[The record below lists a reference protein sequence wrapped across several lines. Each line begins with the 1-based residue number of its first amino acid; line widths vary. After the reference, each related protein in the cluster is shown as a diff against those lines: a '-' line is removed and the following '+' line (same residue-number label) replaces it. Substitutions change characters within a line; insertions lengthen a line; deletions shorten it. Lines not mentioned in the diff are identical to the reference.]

1 MIVGKIISIE
11 YDRFKVRLLNDA
23 KVASISIKGKVYHFG
38 NIGSYLKVT
47 NHANEMI
54 LCEVTAIYEQGA
66 TTDNPLG
73 QEFRLDSPRDLFMK
87 PIGSYRTDGFKL
99 GIVTYP
105 SVYADVYVVTENDLN
120 DALKNAV
127 HKSSNKGI
135 YLGNSKNLQGYPI
148 HLDIDKLFSIHTAIL
163 GNSGSGKSYTMARIL
178 QQIEAMGAKH
188 TTILF
193 DVNGEYAQA
202 FPKAIHLCPN
212 LICSSQNIKE
222 ERQIDNDQVKYSP
235 FNLPY
240 YLLNL
245 DEWLA
250 FLMASERTQRPFWDR
265 VLQECYRFYA
275 ISLFA
280 KTSQESEK
288 FELYIRW
295 RICQMLV
302 GILSR
307 TDSDTSKITSAQGL
321 LASIQSILI
330 SFKKKGNKGNEEK
343 ALENIIATINGF
355 QSACIIDYGKNDNKL
370 SGVVEEEIGKIDFDK
385 IRDIIENR
393 LPHGKYY
400 DYRFLKIAAE
410 MTLIDEEAKGNSRI
424 REYTSTMFARL
435 EYFLENPECAF
446 MRTDSSELGANKDEY
461 LEKLG
466 IIAKASVPKSPF
478 LLTIELSS
486 LGNDILELV
495 TGVLTRM
502 IFDYRKTR
510 IGQERRQAPIHLI
523 LDEAHRYIRKDRE
536 YILKENLFERVAR
549 EGRKYACY
557 LIVSSQRPA
566 ELSPTVLSQCANYII
581 HRTQNKIDL
590 DYIYSVL
597 PYFSEDYLVK
607 IKQASPGEAL
617 VFGSCVPMPL
627 QIEVIKADPEPNSK
641 NCIISEEWGLTKS
654 VD

>member
-66 TTDNPLG
+66 ITDHPLG

-99 GIVTYP
+99 GIMTYP
-105 SVYADVYVVTENDLN
+105 SVYADVYVVTEADLN
-120 DALKNAV
+120 DALKDAV
-127 HKSSNKGI
+127 QKSSNRGI
-135 YLGNSKNLQGYPI
+135 YLGNSRNLQGYPI

-163 GNSGSGKSYTMARIL
+163 GNSGSGKSYTIARIL
-178 QQIEAMGAKH
+178 QQVGAMGAKH

-202 FPKAIHLCPN
+202 FPDAKHIRPN
-212 LICSSQNIKE
+212 ITKE
-222 ERQIDNDQVKYSP
+222 TEEDKVKYSP
-235 FNLPY
+235 FYLPY
-240 YLLNL
+240 YLLSL
-245 DEWLA
+245 DEWLS
-250 FLMASERTQRPFWDR
+250 FLMASDRTQRPFWDR

-275 ISLFA
+275 IS
-280 KTSQESEK
+280 TSEQTDEIET
-288 FELYIRW
+288 YIRW
-295 RICQMLV
+295 RIAQMLA
-302 GILSR
+302 GILSWA
-307 TDSDTSKITSAQGL
+307 DNDTTKITSAQGIL
-321 LASIQSILI
+321 GNMLSIL
-330 SFKKKGNKGNEEK
+330 STFNKEDHKTPFK
-343 ALENIIATINGF
+343 NIIDQIQKYQKACEIKYGNNEGRLAT
-355 QSACIIDYGKNDNKL
+355 A
-370 SGVVEEEIGKIDFDK
+370 VEMEIGGIDLK
-385 IRDIIENR
+385 QIVKIIETR
-393 LPHGKYY
+393 FSHGQYY

-424 REYTSTMFARL
+424 REYTSTRFARL
-435 EYFLENPECAF
+435 EYFLENPECTF
-446 MRTDSSELGANKDEY
+446 MRTESSALGENKDRY
-461 LEKLG
+461 LENLG
-466 IIAKASVPKSPF
+466 IIPNASAPKNTF

-486 LGNDILELV
+486 LGNDTLELV

-502 IFDYRKTR
+502 IFDYRKERSGETR
-510 IGQERRQAPIHLI
+510 RKDPIHLI
-523 LDEAHRYIRKDRE
+523 LDEAHRYIRKDKE

-549 EGRKYACY
+549 EGRKFACY
-557 LIVSSQRPA
+557 LFISSQRPS

-597 PYFSEDYLVK
+597 PYFSEDYLIK

-627 QIEVIKADPEPNSK
+627 QVEVIKADPEPNSK
-641 NCIISEEWGLTKS
+641 NCIISEEWWPPKDLKES
-654 VD
+654 S

>member
-1 MIVGKIISIE
+1 MIVGKITAIE

-23 KVASISIKGKVYHFG
+23 KVTSISIKGKVYHFG
-38 NIGSYLKVT
+38 NIGSYLKVS

-54 LCEVTAIYEQGA
+54 LCEVMAIYEQGI
-66 TTDNPLG
+66 TTDSPLG
-73 QEFRLDSPRDLFMK
+73 QEFRLDHPRDLFMK

-99 GIVTYP
+99 GIMTYP
-105 SVYADVYVVTENDLN
+105 SVYADVYVVTEVDLN
-120 DALKNAV
+120 EALKDAV
-127 HKSSNKGI
+127 QENSNKGI
-135 YLGNSKNLQGYPI
+135 YLGNSRNLQGYPI

-163 GNSGSGKSYTMARIL
+163 GNSGSGKSYTIARIL
-178 QQIEAMGAKH
+178 QQIEAMKAKH

-202 FPKAIHLCPN
+202 FTDAKHLRPN
-212 LICSSQNIKE
+212 VAG
-222 ERQIDNDQVKYSP
+222 QIVDGGVKYSP
-235 FNLPY
+235 FYLPY
-240 YLLNL
+240 YLLTL

-265 VLQECYRFYA
+265 VLQECYRFYR
-275 ISLFA
+275 ISL
-280 KTSQESEK
+280 SQEGTGETEK

-295 RICQMLV
+295 RISQMLS

-321 LASIQSILI
+321 LASIQAILT
-330 SFKKKGNKGNEEK
+330 SLKNEQNQLTL
-343 ALENIIATINGF
+343 ANIISTIKEY
-355 QSACIIDYGKNDNKL
+355 QDACTIVFGQNKNKL
-370 SGVVEEEIGKIDFDK
+370 SEKMEAQIGEIDFEK
-385 IRDIIENR
+385 IRDVIETR
-393 LPHGKYY
+393 LPHGQYY
-400 DYRFLKIAAE
+400 DYKFLKIAAE

-435 EYFLENPECAF
+435 EYVLENPECTF
-446 MRTDSSELGANKDEY
+446 MRVDGFKLNKDQY
-461 LEKLG
+461 LENLG
-466 IIAKASVPKSPF
+466 ITPKASTLKCPF

-486 LGNDILELV
+486 LGNDTLELV

-502 IFDYRKTR
+502 IFDYRK
-510 IGQERRQAPIHLI
+510 ERSGEDRRKNPIHLI
-523 LDEAHRYIRKDRE
+523 LDEAHRYIRKDKE

-557 LIVSSQRPA
+557 LFISSQRPS

-597 PYFSEDYLVK
+597 PYFSEDYLIK

-617 VFGSCVPMPL
+617 IFGSCVPMPL
-627 QIEVIKADPEPNSK
+627 QVEVIKANPEPNSK
-641 NCIISEEWGLTKS
+641 NCIISEEWGLITRKLAE
-654 VD
+654 

>member
-23 KVASISIKGKVYHFG
+23 KVASINIKGKVYHFG
-38 NIGSYLKVT
+38 NIGSYLKVS

-54 LCEVTAIYEQGA
+54 LCEVTAIYEQGI
-66 TTDNPLG
+66 TTDSALG

-87 PIGSYRTDGFKL
+87 PIGSYRTDEFKL

-120 DALKNAV
+120 DALKDAV
-127 HKSSNKGI
+127 QKNSNRGV
-135 YLGNSKNLQGYPI
+135 YLGNSRNLQGYPI

-163 GNSGSGKSYTMARIL
+163 GNSGSGKSYTIARIL
-178 QQIEAMGAKH
+178 QQIGAMGAKH

-202 FPKAIHLCPN
+202 FPDAKHLCPN
-212 LICSSQNIKE
+212 ITEGNTVEETKE
-222 ERQIDNDQVKYSP
+222 DKVAYSP
-235 FNLPY
+235 FYLPY

-265 VLQECYRFYA
+265 VLQECYRFYW
-275 ISLFA
+275 ISLA
-280 KTSQESEK
+280 QEDTGKTEK

-295 RICQMLV
+295 RISQMLA

-321 LASIQSILI
+321 LASIQAILT
-330 SFKKKGNKGNEEK
+330 SLKNEK
-343 ALENIIATINGF
+343 NGSALANIITTIKEY
-355 QSACIIDYGKNDNKL
+355 QDACTIDYGKNDNKL
-370 SGVVEEEIGKIDFDK
+370 SKKIEAQIGEIDFEK
-385 IRDIIENR
+385 IRDVLETR
-393 LPHGKYY
+393 LPHGQYY
-400 DYRFLKIAAE
+400 NHKFLKIAAE

-424 REYTSTMFARL
+424 REYTSTMFSRL
-435 EYFLENPECAF
+435 DYFLENPECAF
-446 MRTDSSELGANKDEY
+446 MRTDSSEMGNNRDEY
-461 LEKLG
+461 LRNIGVIKQEPSNK
-466 IIAKASVPKSPF
+466 F
-478 LLTIELSS
+478 LLTIELSA
-486 LGNDILELV
+486 LGNDTLELV

-502 IFDYRKTR
+502 IFDYRK
-510 IGQERRQAPIHLI
+510 ERSGEDRRKNPIHLI
-523 LDEAHRYIRKDRE
+523 LDEAHRYIRKDKE

-557 LIVSSQRPA
+557 LFISSQRPS

-607 IKQASPGEAL
+607 IKQASAGEAL
-617 VFGSCVPMPL
+617 IFGFCVPMPL
-627 QIEVIKADPEPNSK
+627 QVEVIKADPEPNSK
-641 NCIISEEWGLTKS
+641 NCIISEEWGLT
-654 VD
+654 

>member
-54 LCEVTAIYEQGA
+54 LCEVTAIYEQVA
-66 TTDNPLG
+66 LTNNPLG

-87 PIGSYRTDGFKL
+87 PIGSYRADGFKL
-99 GIVTYP
+99 GVITYP
-105 SVYADVYVVTENDLN
+105 SVYADVYVVTEADLN
-120 DALKNAV
+120 DALKDDV
-127 HKSSNKGI
+127 QKSSNKGI
-135 YLGNSKNLQGYPI
+135 YLGNSRNLQGYPI

-163 GNSGSGKSYTMARIL
+163 GNSGSGKSYTIARIL
-178 QQIEAMGAKH
+178 QQVGAMGAKH

-202 FPKAIHLCPN
+202 FPDAKHQRPN
-212 LICSSQNIKE
+212 ITKE
-222 ERQIDNDQVKYSP
+222 TKGDIVKYSP
-235 FNLPY
+235 FYLPY

-245 DEWLA
+245 DEWLS
-250 FLMASERTQRPFWDR
+250 FLMASDRTQRPFWDR
-265 VLQECYRFYA
+265 VLQECYRFYR
-275 ISLFA
+275 ISC
-280 KTSQESEK
+280 SQGDVGETQK
-288 FELYIRW
+288 FEFYIRW
-295 RICQMLV
+295 RISQMLA

-321 LASIQSILI
+321 LASIQVALN
-330 SFKKKGNKGNEEK
+330 SFKTKVNEP
-343 ALENIIATINGF
+343 ALINIINTIKEY
-355 QSACIIDYGKNDNKL
+355 QDVCTIDYGKNDNKL
-370 SGVVEEEIGKIDFDK
+370 SKKIEAQIGEIDFEK
-385 IRDIIENR
+385 IRDVLETR
-393 LPHGKYY
+393 LPHGQYY

-435 EYFLENPECAF
+435 EYFLENPECTF
-446 MRTDSSELGANKDEY
+446 MRTDSPKLGANKDEY
-461 LEKLG
+461 LENLG
-466 IIAKASVPKSPF
+466 IIPKASASKNSF

-486 LGNDILELV
+486 LGNDTLELV

-502 IFDYRKTR
+502 IFDYRK
-510 IGQERRQAPIHLI
+510 ERSGEARRKNPIHLI
-523 LDEAHRYIRKDRE
+523 LDEAHRYIRKDKE

-557 LIVSSQRPA
+557 LLISSQRPS

-597 PYFSEDYLVK
+597 PYFSEDYLIK

-617 VFGSCVPMPL
+617 VFGACVPMPL
-627 QIEVIKADPEPNSK
+627 QVEVIKADPEPNSK
-641 NCIISEEWGLTKS
+641 NCIISEEWWPPQ
-654 VD
+654 D

>member
-66 TTDNPLG
+66 ITDHPLG

-99 GIVTYP
+99 GIMTYP
-105 SVYADVYVVTENDLN
+105 SVYADVYVVTEADLN
-120 DALKNAV
+120 DALKDAV
-127 HKSSNKGI
+127 QKSSNRGI
-135 YLGNSKNLQGYPI
+135 YLGNSRNLQGYPI

-163 GNSGSGKSYTMARIL
+163 GNSGSGKSYTIARIL
-178 QQIEAMGAKH
+178 QQVGAMGAKH

-202 FPKAIHLCPN
+202 FPDAKHIRPN
-212 LICSSQNIKE
+212 ITKE
-222 ERQIDNDQVKYSP
+222 TEEDKVKYSP
-235 FNLPY
+235 FYLPY
-240 YLLNL
+240 YLLSL
-245 DEWLA
+245 DEWLS
-250 FLMASERTQRPFWDR
+250 FLMASDRTQRPFWDR

-275 ISLFA
+275 IS
-280 KTSQESEK
+280 TSEQTDEIET
-288 FELYIRW
+288 YIRW
-295 RICQMLV
+295 RIAQMLA
-302 GILSR
+302 GILSWA
-307 TDSDTSKITSAQGL
+307 DNDTTKITSAQGIL
-321 LASIQSILI
+321 GNMLSIL
-330 SFKKKGNKGNEEK
+330 STFNKEDHKTPFK
-343 ALENIIATINGF
+343 NIIDQIQKYQKACEIKYGNNEGRLAT
-355 QSACIIDYGKNDNKL
+355 A
-370 SGVVEEEIGKIDFDK
+370 VEMEIGGIDLK
-385 IRDIIENR
+385 QIVKIIETR
-393 LPHGKYY
+393 FSHGQYY

-435 EYFLENPECAF
+435 EYFLENPECTF
-446 MRTDSSELGANKDEY
+446 MRTDSPKLGANKDEY
-461 LEKLG
+461 LENLG
-466 IIAKASVPKSPF
+466 IIPKASASKNSF

-486 LGNDILELV
+486 LGNDTLELV

-502 IFDYRKTR
+502 IFDYRKERSGETR
-510 IGQERRQAPIHLI
+510 RKDPIHLI
-523 LDEAHRYIRKDRE
+523 LDEAHRYIRKDKE

-549 EGRKYACY
+549 EGRKFACY
-557 LIVSSQRPA
+557 LFISSQRPS

-597 PYFSEDYLVK
+597 PYFSEDYLIK

-617 VFGSCVPMPL
+617 VFGACVPMPL
-627 QIEVIKADPEPNSK
+627 QVEVIKADPEPNSK
-641 NCIISEEWGLTKS
+641 NCIISEEWWPPQ
-654 VD
+654 D

>member
-23 KVASISIKGKVYHFG
+23 KVASINIKGKVYHFG
-38 NIGSYLKVT
+38 NIGSYLKVG

-54 LCEVTAIYEQGA
+54 LCEVTAIYEQEV
-66 TTDNPLG
+66 TTEKTLG
-73 QEFRLDSPRDLFMK
+73 EFRIDSPRDLFMK

-99 GIVTYP
+99 GIMTYP
-105 SVYADVYVVTENDLN
+105 SVYADVYVVTENNLN
-120 DALKNAV
+120 DALKETVQKN
-127 HKSSNKGI
+127 SNNGI
-135 YLGNSKNLQGYPI
+135 YLGNSRNLEGYPI
-148 HLDIDKLFSIHTAIL
+148 HLAIDKLFSIHTAIL
-163 GNSGSGKSYTMARIL
+163 GNSGSGKSYTVARIL
-178 QQIEAMGAKH
+178 QQIEAVGAKH
-188 TTILF
+188 ATVLF

-202 FPKAIHLCPN
+202 FPKAKHLRPN
-212 LICSSQNIKE
+212 ITGETNE
-222 ERQIDNDQVKYSP
+222 DEVKFSP
-235 FNLPY
+235 FYLPY

-265 VLQECYRFYA
+265 VLQECYRFYR
-275 ISLFA
+275 IGLSYGNPGEA
-280 KTSQESEK
+280 KK
-288 FELYIRW
+288 FEHYIRW
-295 RICQMLV
+295 RIYQMLL

-321 LASIQSILI
+321 LSSIRSTLL
-330 SFKKKGNKGNEEK
+330 SFLKKGDNES
-343 ALENIIATINGF
+343 NIAGTINKIKEL
-355 QSACIIDYGKNDNKL
+355 QAACVIEYGNNDNKL
-370 SGVVEEEIGKIDFDK
+370 SKKVEEEIQKVDFEE
-385 IRDIIENR
+385 IRDVVETR
-393 LPHGKYY
+393 LPYGQYY

-435 EYFLENPECAF
+435 EYFLENPECTF
-446 MRTDSSELGANKDEY
+446 MRSELGENKDKY

-466 IIAKASVPKSPF
+466 IITNASDSKNAF
-478 LLTIELSS
+478 LLVIELSS
-486 LGNDILELV
+486 LGNDTLELV

-502 IFDYRKTR
+502 IFDYRK
-510 IGQERRQAPIHLI
+510 ERSGEARRKNPIHLI
-523 LDEAHRYIRKDRE
+523 LDEAHRYIRKDKE

-557 LIVSSQRPA
+557 LFISSQRPS

-617 VFGSCVPMPL
+617 VFGACVPMPL
-627 QIEVIKADPEPNSK
+627 QVEVIKADPEPNSK
-641 NCIISEEWGLTKS
+641 NCIISEEWGLT
-654 VD
+654 

>member
-1 MIVGKIISIE
+1 MIVGKVISIE

-38 NIGSYLKVT
+38 NIGSYLKVS

-54 LCEVTAIYEQGA
+54 LCEVTAIYEQVI
-66 TTDNPLG
+66 TTDSALG

-105 SVYADVYVVTENDLN
+105 SVYADVYVITEADLN
-120 DALKNAV
+120 EALKDAV
-127 HKSSNKGI
+127 QKNSSKGI
-135 YLGNSKNLQGYPI
+135 YLGNSRNLQGYPI
-148 HLDIDKLFSIHTAIL
+148 YLDIDRLFSIHTAIL
-163 GNSGSGKSYTMARIL
+163 GNSGSGKSYTIARII
-178 QQIEAMGAKH
+178 QQIEAMEAKH

-193 DVNGEYAQA
+193 DVNGEYANA
-202 FPKAIHLCPN
+202 FPDAKHLRPN
-212 LICSSQNIKE
+212 STGHIE
-222 ERQIDNDQVKYSP
+222 GGGVKYSL
-235 FNLPY
+235 FYLPY
-240 YLLNL
+240 YLLTL

-265 VLQECYRFYA
+265 VLQECYRFYR
-275 ISLFA
+275 ISL
-280 KTSQESEK
+280 SQEGTGESEK

-295 RICQMLV
+295 RISQMLA

-321 LASIQSILI
+321 LASIQAILT
-330 SFKKKGNKGNEEK
+330 SLKNEQNQLTL
-343 ALENIIATINGF
+343 ANIISTIKEYQG
-355 QSACIIDYGKNDNKL
+355 ACTIEYGKNENKL
-370 SGVVEEEIGKIDFDK
+370 SKKIEAQIGKIDFEK
-385 IRDIIENR
+385 IRDVIETR
-393 LPHGKYY
+393 LPHGQYY
-400 DYRFLKIAAE
+400 NYKFLKIAAE

-424 REYTSTMFARL
+424 REYTSTMFSRL
-435 EYFLENPECAF
+435 DYFLENPECAF
-446 MRTDSSELGANKDEY
+446 MRTDSSKMGNNRDEY
-461 LEKLG
+461 LRNIGVIKQEPSNK
-466 IIAKASVPKSPF
+466 F
-478 LLTIELSS
+478 LLTIELSA
-486 LGNDILELV
+486 LGNETLELV

-502 IFDYRKTR
+502 IFDYRK
-510 IGQERRQAPIHLI
+510 ERTGD
-523 LDEAHRYIRKDRE
+523 DEAHRYIRKDKE

-557 LIVSSQRPA
+557 LFISSQRPS

-607 IKQASPGEAL
+607 IKQASAGEAL

-627 QIEVIKADPEPNSK
+627 QVEVIKAVPEPNSK
-641 NCIISEEWGLTKS
+641 NCIISEEWGLT
-654 VD
+654 

>member
-66 TTDNPLG
+66 ITDNPLG

-87 PIGSYRTDGFKL
+87 PIGSYRADGFKL
-99 GIVTYP
+99 GIMTYP
-105 SVYADVYVVTENDLN
+105 TVYADVYVVTEADLN
-120 DALKNAV
+120 DALKDAV
-127 HKSSNKGI
+127 QKSSNRGI
-135 YLGNSKNLQGYPI
+135 YLGNSRNLQGYPI

-163 GNSGSGKSYTMARIL
+163 GNSGSGKSYTIARIL
-178 QQIEAMGAKH
+178 QQVEAMGARH

-202 FPKAIHLCPN
+202 FPNAKHLRPN
-212 LICSSQNIKE
+212 ITE
-222 ERQIDNDQVKYSP
+222 ETEEDKVKYSP
-235 FNLPY
+235 FYLPY

-245 DEWLA
+245 DEWLS
-250 FLMASERTQRPFWDR
+250 FLMASDRTQRPFWDR
-265 VLQECYRFYA
+265 VLQECYRFYR
-275 ISLFA
+275 ISL
-280 KTSQESEK
+280 SQGNTGETQK

-295 RICQMLV
+295 RISQMLA

-321 LASIQSILI
+321 LASIQAALNPFIAM
-330 SFKKKGNKGNEEK
+330 NEH
-343 ALENIIATINGF
+343 ALANIITTIKEY
-355 QSACIIDYGKNDNKL
+355 QDTCTIVYGSNDNKL
-370 SGVVEEEIGKIDFDK
+370 SAKIEAQIGEIDFEI
-385 IRDIIENR
+385 IRDVLETR
-393 LPHGKYY
+393 LPHGQYY

-446 MRTDSSELGANKDEY
+446 MRTGSSELGTNKDEY
-461 LEKLG
+461 LENLG
-466 IIAKASVPKSPF
+466 IIAKYSASKSPF

-486 LGNDILELV
+486 LGNDTLELV

-510 IGQERRQAPIHLI
+510 IGTGRRQAPIHLI

-557 LIVSSQRPA
+557 LFISSQRPS

-597 PYFSEDYLVK
+597 PYFSEDYLIK

-627 QIEVIKADPEPNSK
+627 QVEVVKADPEPNSK
-641 NCIISEEWGLTKS
+641 NCIISEEWWPPKDS
-654 VD
+654 EESS

>member
-11 YDRFKVRLLNDA
+11 YDRFKGRLLNDA

-54 LCEVTAIYEQGA
+54 LCEVTAIYEQVDI
-66 TTDNPLG
+66 TDSPLE
-73 QEFRLDSPRDLFMK
+73 QEFRLDSPRELFMK

-99 GIVTYP
+99 GIMTYP
-105 SVYADVYVVTENDLN
+105 SVYADVYVVTEADLN
-120 DALKNAV
+120 DALKDAV
-127 HKSSNKGI
+127 QKNSNKGI
-135 YLGNSKNLQGYPI
+135 YLGNSRNLQGYPI
-148 HLDIDKLFSIHTAIL
+148 HLDIDRLFSIHTAIL
-163 GNSGSGKSYTMARIL
+163 GNSGSGKSYTIARIL
-178 QQIEAMGAKH
+178 QQVEAMGAKH

-202 FPKAIHLCPN
+202 FPNAIHLRPN
-212 LICSSQNIKE
+212 IAGETSEDKVE
-222 ERQIDNDQVKYSP
+222 YSP
-235 FNLPY
+235 FSLPY

-245 DEWLA
+245 DEWLS
-250 FLMASERTQRPFWDR
+250 FLMASDRTQRPFWDR
-265 VLQECYRFYA
+265 VLQECYRFYRL
-275 ISLFA
+275 SL
-280 KTSQESEK
+280 SQGDTGETEK
-288 FELYIRW
+288 FELYICW
-295 RICQMLV
+295 RISQMLA

-321 LASIQSILI
+321 LASIRAVLS
-330 SFKKKGNKGNEEK
+330 SFKTKNEH
-343 ALENIIATINGF
+343 AIANIIATIEEY
-355 QSACIIDYGKNDNKL
+355 QAACTIDYGKNDNKL
-370 SGVVEEEIGKIDFDK
+370 SNKTEEQIEKIDFEK
-385 IRDIIENR
+385 IRDVIETR
-393 LPHGKYY
+393 LPHGQYY

-446 MRTDSSELGANKDEY
+446 MRTDSSEFGENKDKY

-466 IIAKASVPKSPF
+466 IITTDSDSKKPF
-478 LLTIELSS
+478 LLTIELIS
-486 LGNDILELV
+486 LGNDTLELV

-510 IGQERRQAPIHLI
+510 IGKERRQAPIHLI

-557 LIVSSQRPA
+557 LIISSQRPS

-597 PYFSEDYLVK
+597 PYFSEDYLTK
-607 IKQASPGEAL
+607 IKQACPGEAL

-627 QIEVIKADPEPNSK
+627 QVEVIKADPEPNSK
-641 NCIISEEWGLTKS
+641 DCVISEEWWPSQDSKVNS
-654 VD
+654 

>member
-1 MIVGKIISIE
+1 MIVGKVISIE

-38 NIGSYLKVT
+38 NIGSYLKVS

-54 LCEVTAIYEQGA
+54 LCEVTAIYEQGI
-66 TTDNPLG
+66 TTDSALG
-73 QEFRLDSPRDLFMK
+73 QEFRIDSPRDLFMK

-105 SVYADVYVVTENDLN
+105 SVYADVYVVTEADLN
-120 DALKNAV
+120 EALKDAV
-127 HKSSNKGI
+127 QKNSSKGV

-148 HLDIDKLFSIHTAIL
+148 YLDIDRLFSIHTAIL
-163 GNSGSGKSYTMARIL
+163 GNSGSGKSYTIARIL
-178 QQIEAMGAKH
+178 QQIEAMQAKH

-193 DVNGEYAQA
+193 DVNGEYANA
-202 FPKAIHLCPN
+202 FPNAIHLRPN
-212 LICSSQNIKE
+212 VE
-222 ERQIDNDQVKYSP
+222 EQIEDGVVKYSP
-235 FNLPY
+235 FYLPY
-240 YLLNL
+240 YLLTL

-275 ISLFA
+275 IS
-280 KTSQESEK
+280 TSKQTDQ
-288 FELYIRW
+288 FETYIRW
-295 RICQMLV
+295 RIAHMLA
-302 GILSR
+302 GILSWA
-307 TDSDTSKITSAQGL
+307 DNDTTKITSAQGIL
-321 LASIQSILI
+321 GNMQSIL
-330 SFKKKGNKGNEEK
+330 STYDKEDSKTLFK
-343 ALENIIATINGF
+343 
-355 QSACIIDYGKNDNKL
+355 SIIDQIQKYQEACEIKFGNNEGRL
-370 SGVVEEEIGKIDFDK
+370 ATVVETEIGGINLQQ
-385 IRDIIENR
+385 IAEIIEKR
-393 LPHGKYY
+393 LSHGQYY

-446 MRTDSSELGANKDEY
+446 MRTESSESGANKDEY
-461 LEKLG
+461 LENLG
-466 IIAKASVPKSPF
+466 VIVKDSTSKNSF

-486 LGNDILELV
+486 LGNDTLELV

-502 IFDYRKTR
+502 IFEYRKERSGETR
-510 IGQERRQAPIHLI
+510 RKNPIHLI
-523 LDEAHRYIRKDRE
+523 LDEAHRYIRKDKE

-549 EGRKYACY
+549 EGRKFACY
-557 LIVSSQRPA
+557 LFISSQRPS

-597 PYFSEDYLVK
+597 PYFSEDYLIK

-617 VFGSCVPMPL
+617 VFGACVPMPL
-627 QIEVIKADPEPNSK
+627 QVEVIKADPEPNSK
-641 NCIISEEWGLTKS
+641 NCIIAEEWWPS
-654 VD
+654 QD

>member
-11 YDRFKVRLLNDA
+11 YDHFKVRLLNEA
-23 KVASISIKGKVYHFG
+23 KVASINIKGKVYHFG

-66 TTDNPLG
+66 ITNNPLG
-73 QEFRLDSPRDLFMK
+73 QEFSLDSPRDLFMK
-87 PIGSYRTDGFKL
+87 PIGSYRTEGFKL

-105 SVYADVYVVTENDLN
+105 SVYSDVCVVTEEDLN
-120 DALKNAV
+120 DALKDAV
-127 HKSSNKGI
+127 QKSSSRGV
-135 YLGNSKNLQGYPI
+135 YLGNSRNLQGCQI
-148 HLDIDKLFSIHTAIL
+148 HLDVDKLFSIHTAIL
-163 GNSGSGKSYTMARIL
+163 GNTGSGKSYTIARIL
-178 QQIEAMGAKH
+178 QQVGAMEAKH

-202 FPKAIHLCPN
+202 FPNAKHTRPN
-212 LICSSQNIKE
+212 ITREAKE
-222 ERQIDNDQVKYSP
+222 GKVKYSP
-235 FNLPY
+235 FYLPY

-245 DEWLA
+245 DEWLS
-250 FLMASERTQRPFWDR
+250 FLMASDRTQRPFWDR
-265 VLQECYRFYA
+265 VLQECYRFYR
-275 ISLFA
+275 ISL
-280 KTSQESEK
+280 SQEETGEAQK
-288 FELYIRW
+288 FELYMRW
-295 RICQMLV
+295 RISHMLA

-321 LASIQSILI
+321 LASIQTALS
-330 SFKKKGNKGNEEK
+330 SFKTDKNEV
-343 ALENIIATINGF
+343 ALKNVITTIKEYQG
-355 QSACIIDYGKNDNKL
+355 ACTIEYGKNDNKL
-370 SGVVEEEIGKIDFDK
+370 SGKIEEKISEIDFEK
-385 IRDIIENR
+385 IRDVLETR
-393 LPHGKYY
+393 LPHGQYY

-435 EYFLENPECAF
+435 EYFLENPECTF
-446 MRTDSSELGANKDEY
+446 MRKAPSNLGADKDEY
-461 LEKLG
+461 LESLG
-466 IIAKASVPKSPF
+466 IIPNASVPKNTF

-486 LGNDILELV
+486 LGNDTLELV

-502 IFDYRKTR
+502 IFDYRKER
-510 IGQERRQAPIHLI
+510 IGEARRKNPIHLI
-523 LDEAHRYIRKDRE
+523 LDEAHRYIRKDKE

-557 LIVSSQRPA
+557 LLISSQRPS

-581 HRTQNKIDL
+581 HRTQNKVDL

-597 PYFSEDYLVK
+597 PYFTEDYLIK

-617 VFGSCVPMPL
+617 VFGACVPMPL
-627 QIEVIKADPEPNSK
+627 QVEVIKADPEPNSK
-641 NCIISEEWGLTKS
+641 NCIISEEWWPSQDSKVNS
-654 VD
+654 

>member
-11 YDRFKVRLLNDA
+11 YDHFKVRLLNDA
-23 KVASISIKGKVYHFG
+23 KVASINIKGKVYHFG

-54 LCEVTAIYEQGA
+54 LCEVTAIFEQGA
-66 TTDNPLG
+66 ITDNPLG
-73 QEFRLDSPRDLFMK
+73 QEFRLDSPRELFMK

-99 GIVTYP
+99 GIATYP
-105 SVYADVYVVTENDLN
+105 SVYADVYVVTEADLN
-120 DALKNAV
+120 DALKDAV
-127 HKSSNKGI
+127 QKSSSIGV
-135 YLGNSKNLQGYPI
+135 YLGNSRNLQGYQI

-163 GNSGSGKSYTMARIL
+163 GNSGSGKSYTIARIL
-178 QQIEAMGAKH
+178 QQVGAMGAKH

-202 FPKAIHLCPN
+202 FPDAKHIRPN
-212 LICSSQNIKE
+212 ITKE
-222 ERQIDNDQVKYSP
+222 TEEGKVKYSP
-235 FNLPY
+235 FYLPY

-245 DEWLA
+245 DEWLS
-250 FLMASERTQRPFWDR
+250 FLMASDRTQRPFWDR
-265 VLQECYRFYA
+265 VLQECYRFYR
-275 ISLFA
+275 ISL
-280 KTSQESEK
+280 SQEDKEETQK

-295 RICQMLV
+295 RISQMLE

-321 LASIQSILI
+321 LASIQTALS
-330 SFKKKGNKGNEEK
+330 SFMTKKNKGVLNK
-343 ALENIIATINGF
+343 VNDTITEYQG
-355 QSACIIDYGKNDNKL
+355 ACTIVYGMNNNKL
-370 SGVVEEEIGKIDFDK
+370 SEEIKAQIDEIDFEE
-385 IRDIIENR
+385 IRDVLETR
-393 LPHGKYY
+393 LPHGQYY

-435 EYFLENPECAF
+435 EYFLENPECTF
-446 MRTDSSELGANKDEY
+446 MRTDSSNLGANKDEY

-466 IIAKASVPKSPF
+466 IIPNASVPKNTL

-486 LGNDILELV
+486 LGNDTLELV
-495 TGVLTRM
+495 TGVFTRM
-502 IFDYRKTR
+502 IFDYRKEC
-510 IGQERRQAPIHLI
+510 IGEDRRKNPIHLI

-557 LIVSSQRPA
+557 LLISSQRPS

-581 HRTQNKIDL
+581 HRTQNKVDL

-597 PYFSEDYLVK
+597 PYFTEDYLIK

-617 VFGSCVPMPL
+617 VFGACVPMPL
-627 QIEVIKADPEPNSK
+627 QVEVIKADPEPNSK
-641 NCIISEEWGLTKS
+641 NCIISEEWWPSQDSKVNS
-654 VD
+654 

>member
-11 YDRFKVRLLNDA
+11 YERFKVRLLNDS
-23 KVASISIKGKVYHFG
+23 KVASINIKGKVYHFG
-38 NIGSYLKVT
+38 NIGSYLKVS

-54 LCEVTAIYEQGA
+54 LCEVTAIYEQGV
-66 TTDNPLG
+66 TTETSLG
-73 QEFRLDSPRDLFMK
+73 EEFRLDSHRDLFMK
-87 PIGSYRTDGFKL
+87 PIGSYRADGFKL
-99 GIVTYP
+99 GIMTYP
-105 SVYADVYVVTENDLN
+105 SVYADVYVVTEKDLN
-120 DALKNAV
+120 DALKDAV
-127 HKSSNKGI
+127 QKNSNKGV
-135 YLGNSKNLQGYPI
+135 YLGNSRNLEGYPI

-163 GNSGSGKSYTMARIL
+163 GNSGSGKSYTIARIL
-178 QQIEAMGAKH
+178 QQIEAIGAKH

-202 FPKAIHLCPN
+202 FPNAKHLRPN
-212 LICSSQNIKE
+212 IPKE
-222 ERQIDNDQVKYSP
+222 PEEPEEDMVKYSP
-235 FNLPY
+235 FYLPY

-265 VLQECYRFYA
+265 VLQECYRFYQ
-275 ISLFA
+275 ISL
-280 KTSQESEK
+280 SQGNAGETEK

-295 RICQMLV
+295 RISQMLG

-321 LASIQSILI
+321 LASIQVILN
-330 SFKKKGNKGNEEK
+330 SFKNKEDEL
-343 ALENIIATINGF
+343 ALANINATITEY
-355 QSACIIDYGKNDNKL
+355 QDACIIAYGKNDNKL
-370 SGVVEEEIGKIDFDK
+370 SEKIKAQIGGIDFEK
-385 IRDIIENR
+385 IRDVIETR
-393 LPHGKYY
+393 LPHGQYY

-424 REYTSTMFARL
+424 REFTSTMFARL
-435 EYFLENPECAF
+435 EYFLENPDCAF
-446 MRTDSSELGANKDEY
+446 MRTDSYELGVNKDGY
-461 LEKLG
+461 LETLG
-466 IIAKASVPKSPF
+466 VIAKSSVPKNPF

-486 LGNDILELV
+486 LGNDTLELV

-502 IFDYRKTR
+502 IFDYRKAR
-510 IGQERRQAPIHLI
+510 IGQKRRQAPIHLI
-523 LDEAHRYIRKDRE
+523 LDEAHRYICKDRE

-557 LIVSSQRPA
+557 LFISSQRPS

-590 DYIYSVL
+590 DYIYSML

-607 IKQASPGEAL
+607 IKQASAGEVL
-617 VFGSCVPMPL
+617 VFGSCVPIPL
-627 QIEVIKADPEPNSK
+627 QVGVIKADPEPNSR
-641 NCIISEEWGLTKS
+641 NCVISEEWGI
-654 VD
+654 V

>member
-1 MIVGKIISIE
+1 MIVGKVISIE

-38 NIGSYLKVT
+38 NIGSYLKVS

-54 LCEVTAIYEQGA
+54 LCEVIAIYEQGN
-66 TTDNPLG
+66 TTDSALG
-73 QEFRLDSPRDLFMK
+73 QEFHLDSPRDLFMK

-105 SVYADVYVVTENDLN
+105 SVYADVYVVTEADLN
-120 DALKNAV
+120 EALKDAV
-127 HKSSNKGI
+127 QKNSSKGI
-135 YLGNSKNLQGYPI
+135 YLGNSRNLQGYPI
-148 HLDIDKLFSIHTAIL
+148 YLDIDRLFSIHTAIL
-163 GNSGSGKSYTMARIL
+163 GNSGSGKSYTIARIL
-178 QQIEAMGAKH
+178 QQIEAIGAKH

-202 FPKAIHLCPN
+202 FPDAKHLRPN
-212 LICSSQNIKE
+212 VA
-222 ERQIDNDQVKYSP
+222 RQIEDGGVKYSP
-235 FNLPY
+235 FYLPY
-240 YLLNL
+240 YLLTL

-265 VLQECYRFYA
+265 VLQECYRFYR
-275 ISLFA
+275 ISL
-280 KTSQESEK
+280 SQEGTGETEK

-295 RICQMLV
+295 RISQMLA

-321 LASIQSILI
+321 LASIQAILT
-330 SFKKKGNKGNEEK
+330 SLKNEQNQLT
-343 ALENIIATINGF
+343 LENIISTIKEYQG
-355 QSACIIDYGKNDNKL
+355 ACTIEYGKNENKL
-370 SGVVEEEIGKIDFDK
+370 SEKIEAQIGKIDFEK
-385 IRDIIENR
+385 IRDVIETR
-393 LPHGKYY
+393 LPHGQYY
-400 DYRFLKIAAE
+400 DYKFLKIAAE

-424 REYTSTMFARL
+424 REYTSTMFSRL
-435 EYFLENPECAF
+435 DYFLENPECTF
-446 MRTDSSELGANKDEY
+446 MRTDYSEMGNNRDEY
-461 LEKLG
+461 LRKIGVANEKLSS
-466 IIAKASVPKSPF
+466 KF
-478 LLTIELSS
+478 LLTIELSA
-486 LGNDILELV
+486 LGNDILELI

-502 IFDYRKTR
+502 IFDYRK
-510 IGQERRQAPIHLI
+510 ERSGEDRRKNPIHLI
-523 LDEAHRYIRKDRE
+523 LDEAHRYIRKDKE

-557 LIVSSQRPA
+557 LFISSQRPS

-607 IKQASPGEAL
+607 IKQASAGEAL

-627 QIEVIKADPEPNSK
+627 QVEVIKADPEPNSK
-641 NCIISEEWGLTKS
+641 NCIISEEWGL
-654 VD
+654 

>member
-1 MIVGKIISIE
+1 MIIGKIISIE

-23 KVASISIKGKVYHFG
+23 KVASISIRGKVYRFG
-38 NIGSYLKVT
+38 NIGSYLKVS

-54 LCEVTAIYEQGA
+54 LCEVTAIYEQGVTA
-66 TTDNPLG
+66 DNSLE
-73 QEFRLDSPRDLFMK
+73 QEFRLDSPRDVFIK

-99 GIVTYP
+99 GVMTYP
-105 SVYADVYVVTENDLN
+105 SVYADVYVVTEKDLN
-120 DALKNAV
+120 DALKDAV
-127 HKSSNKGI
+127 QKSSNKGV
-135 YLGNSKNLQGYPI
+135 YLGNSRNLEGYPI

-163 GNSGSGKSYTMARIL
+163 GNSGSGKSYTIARIL
-178 QQIEAMGAKH
+178 QQIEAIEAKH

-193 DVNGEYAQA
+193 DVNGEYTQA
-202 FPKAIHLCPN
+202 FPGAKHLRP
-212 LICSSQNIKE
+212 NIKE
-222 ERQIDNDQVKYSP
+222 KIKEDKVEYSP
-235 FNLPY
+235 FYLPY

-265 VLQECYRFYA
+265 VLQECYRFYW
-275 ISLFA
+275 ISLA
-280 KTSQESEK
+280 QENTGETEK

-295 RICQMLV
+295 RISQMLA

-321 LASIQSILI
+321 LASIQAILT
-330 SFKKKGNKGNEEK
+330 SLKNEQNRS
-343 ALENIIATINGF
+343 ALANIITTIKEYQG
-355 QSACIIDYGKNDNKL
+355 ACTIDYGKNDNKL
-370 SGVVEEEIGKIDFDK
+370 SEKIKAQIGKIDFEK
-385 IRDIIENR
+385 IRDVIETR
-393 LPHGKYY
+393 LPYGQYY
-400 DYRFLKIAAE
+400 DYKFLKIAAE

-424 REYTSTMFARL
+424 REYTSTMFSRL
-435 EYFLENPECAF
+435 DYFLENPECAF
-446 MRTDSSELGANKDEY
+446 MRINSSKMGNNRDEY
-461 LEKLG
+461 LRKIGVLNG
-466 IIAKASVPKSPF
+466 KRSSKF
-478 LLTIELSS
+478 LLTIELSA
-486 LGNDILELV
+486 LGNDTLELV

-502 IFDYRKTR
+502 IFDYRK
-510 IGQERRQAPIHLI
+510 ERSGEGRRKNPIHLI
-523 LDEAHRYIRKDRE
+523 LDEAHRYIRKDKE

-557 LIVSSQRPA
+557 LFISSQRPS

-607 IKQASPGEAL
+607 IKQASAGEAL

-627 QIEVIKADPEPNSK
+627 QVEVIKADPEPNSK
-641 NCIISEEWGLTKS
+641 NCIISEEWGLTQLHQ
-654 VD
+654 